1 MNIIRNKSIAL
12 LVGSAVGLGACNF
25 APPLSNQVA
34 SATALS
40 RLDSLDL
47 EEEEDIAAVGEKNR
61 VVSTV
66 FLAAP
71 PDSLPDLTLDAAM
84 QQALDEQLSYLRR
97 PEAKKAN
104 FRGLRRLDLV
114 ETLQRLRGET
124 QLSREV
130 LDRNFDFLGVDTD
143 LKQDRVRMTGYYT
156 PVVRASRV
164 REGNFKYAF
173 YRKPKTGAFGPNDI
187 GAGVLEGQ
195 GLELGWVEHKHSV
208 ENAQLQGSVL
218 LEFEDG
224 RREYLGFGGVTRGS
238 GGAYVYF
245 QKVDNTVL
253 GAGSFPMT
261 AGYSIAIDT
270 RFVPIGATLLAEL
283 PDLDRAGRL
292 MGYKYRVLFA
302 QDRGGAIKTTK
313 RIDIY
318 CGVGEQALMEAH
330 KINGHGRLWLMLPKR
345 AGAPVL

>member
-1 MNIIRNKSIAL
+1 MFMNTAPYTFIAL
-12 LVGSAVGLGACNF
+12 FFVAALGLSACNF
-25 APPLSNQVA
+25 GSPLANQAA
-34 SATALS
+34 SSTALS
-40 RLDSLDL
+40 KLDSLDVEA
-47 EEEEDIAAVGEKNR
+47 EEAFDGKMR
-61 VVSTV
+61 VVSSV
-66 FLAAP
+66 FLPVP

-97 PEAKKAN
+97 PDAKKAN
-104 FRGLRRLDLV
+104 FRGLRRLDLI

-124 QLSREV
+124 QLDREA
-130 LDRNFDFLGVDTD
+130 LERNFDFLKVDTD

-156 PVVRASRV
+156 PVVRASHV

-173 YRKPKTGAFGPNDI
+173 YRKPASGAYGPNDI
-187 GAGVLEGQ
+187 WAGALEGQ
-195 GLELGWVEHKHSV
+195 GLELGWVEDKRLV

-224 RREYLGFGGVTRGS
+224 RREFLGFGGVSRGS

-283 PDLDRAGRL
+283 PDLDRSGRL
-292 MGYKYRVLFA
+292 KGYTYRVLFA

-318 CGVGEQALMEAH
+318 CGVGEQALTEAH

-345 AGAPVL
+345 SDEPVL